1 MRRLGAVLALLA
13 CTAFGAARAEAPP
26 AVVLQHAPG
35 VEMRGSGTL
44 RWLGLRIYDAVLWA
58 APARPVASGPAGTNG
73 TTGTTG
79 TTVADFDYTRPFA
92 LQLRYARSLKGAA
105 IAERSVEEI
114 TRLGLGSPAQ
124 RAQWGAAMRRLFPDV
139 VDGTTLAGVHLPGRG
154 ARFYLNGQPLGEIA
168 DPAFSQAF
176 FAIWLDAKTSAPEL
190 RSALLGA
197 S

>member
-58 APARPVASGPAGTNG
+58 APARPAGTNG

-105 IAERSVEEI
+105 IADRSVEEI

>member
-58 APARPVASGPAGTNG
+58 APARPAGTNG

>member
-58 APARPVASGPAGTNG
+58 APARPAASGPAGTN
-73 TTGTTG
+73 G

-92 LQLRYARSLKGAA
+92 LQLRSARSLKGEPPPPTTRASEETLVVA
-105 IAERSVEEI
+105 RRS
-114 TRLGLGSPAQ
+114 G
-124 RAQWGAAMRRLFPDV
+124 GA
-139 VDGTTLAGVHLPGRG
+139 
-154 ARFYLNGQPLGEIA
+154 
-168 DPAFSQAF
+168 
-176 FAIWLDAKTSAPEL
+176 L
-190 RSALLGA
+190 R
-197 S
+197 